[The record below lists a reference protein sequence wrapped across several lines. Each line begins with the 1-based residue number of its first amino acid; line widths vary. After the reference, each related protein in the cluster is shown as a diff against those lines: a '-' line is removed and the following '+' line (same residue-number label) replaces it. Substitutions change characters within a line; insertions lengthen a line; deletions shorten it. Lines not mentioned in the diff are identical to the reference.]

1 MNPEQTLI
9 IGHKN
14 PDTDAICSAIA
25 HEAYLKATGNENVEA
40 VCCGEI
46 PERTNWVLEQADI
59 AAPRLVT
66 SVSPVAKDLITK
78 KDFSVSVTDTIMT
91 AYNLMVDA
99 NIKSMP
105 VLDTE
110 KKVAGLVKLVDLLQL
125 MMPSQLS
132 DIAAKTVVTSF
143 KNTLSSLKGESV
155 GAEITDSTE
164 EEELILFVA
173 ASSISTIES
182 RLDVGGDEL
191 KQKKVVVCGDRP
203 NAHEAVI
210 KGGVRAVVISGGFKM
225 NEDLLSQA
233 IEKGIIV
240 IYSKYDTATTVQ
252 HIRCSRC
259 VKTALT
265 DDFSLVQEDEVIG
278 DFRNSLSNSSQN
290 IFPVVTS
297 GDRFYIG
304 SFVKS
309 DMLNSPKQKLSLVD
323 HNEFSQAVDG
333 IEDARVVEVIDHH
346 RLAGDVMTQDPIA
359 YLNEPVGSTCTLVAR
374 NFKYQG
380 LKPSRGVALCMLAG
394 MISDTLNL
402 TSPTTTQLD
411 KDILQWLCEIAS
423 VDAAEFTKN
432 FFEAGSL
439 LTNGTAEDIVGMDR
453 KEFNECGKFVSISQV
468 EELFVDALPSRIDEI
483 RATLQHLVDTKGYD
497 VAIIA
502 VTDISSH
509 TSTILSAGSTD
520 IVNAL
525 EYEQTEPGIWHAPGV
540 VSRKKQIFPAMCQA
554 ISNVG

>member
-66 SVSPVAKDLITK
+66 SVS
-78 KDFSVSVTDTIMT
+78 
-91 AYNLMVDA
+91 
-99 NIKSMP
+99 P

-210 KGGVRAVVISGGFKM
+210 KGGVRAVVISG
-225 NEDLLSQA
+225 
-233 IEKGIIV
+233 
-240 IYSKYDTATTVQ
+240 VQ

-346 RLAGDVMTQDPIA
+346 RLAGDVMT
-359 YLNEPVGSTCTLVAR
+359 